1 MDGGDLSGDLSG
13 DLTGEVSGD
22 LTGDVR
28 GDLNGGM
35 SGDTSG
41 EASEAAEA
49 GEGGAPLTF
58 APSIFDT
65 SFQHTAYNDGD
76 TIADIL
82 FIDFYH
88 PELTQEEEAAVRI
101 LQQLL
106 RAKGEAAYAPGAKAE
121 EG

>member
-1 MDGGDLSGDLSG
+1 LSDTDGGYALNNDLDDDLDGGRGGDRS
-13 DLTGEVSGD
+13 
-22 LTGDVR
+22 
-28 GDLNGGM
+28 GDLNGNVG
-35 SGDTSG
+35 G
-41 EASEAAEA
+41 EAAEAVEAAA
-49 GEGGAPLTF
+49 GEGGAHLTF

-76 TIADIL
+76 TVADIL

-88 PELTQEEEAAVRI
+88 PELTHEEKAAVRI

-106 RAKGEAAYAPGAKAE
+106 RNKGEAAYAPGAKAE

>member
-1 MDGGDLSGDLSG
+1 MSDDLSGDLN
-13 DLTGEVSGD
+13 GD
-22 LTGDVR
+22 LTGDVS
-28 GDLNGGM
+28 GDLNGDV

-41 EASEAAEA
+41 EVSEAAEA

-76 TIADIL
+76 TMADIL

-106 RAKGEAAYAPGAKAE
+106 RAKGEAAYAPV
-121 EG
+121 

>member
-1 MDGGDLSGDLSG
+1 MDGGDLNG

-22 LTGDVR
+22 L
-28 GDLNGGM
+28 NGNV

-41 EASEAAEA
+41 EASEAAA

-88 PELTQEEEAAVRI
+88 PELTREEEAAVRI

-106 RAKGEAAYAPGAKAE
+106 RAKGEAAYAPV
-121 EG
+121 